1 MSIDERALRLRRIKR
16 SMKAGASI
24 ALALAAGAFLAC
36 QRNVSRVPERSPM
49 GPDARSG
56 PPPVGDGFDA
66 AAPLDAPAD
75 LAAPDAAEPSAPDAA
90 LAVRDAGHAARD
102 AGLAV
107 RDAAR
112 DRPHRV
118 DVHEHRHGLPVIDNL
133 LE

>member
-1 MSIDERALRLRRIKR
+1 MAIDERALRLRRIKR

-49 GPDARSG
+49 GPDARGG
-56 PPPVGDGFDA
+56 PPAPPAQDA
-66 AAPLDAPAD
+66 AAPPMDAPAD
-75 LAAPDAAEPSAPDAA
+75 DAARADAGDVVTVEAA
-90 LAVRDAGHAARD
+90 LAVRD

-107 RDAAR
+107 RDAAH